1 MLHPLRAVAVA
12 AALAAGMVPA
22 AVWAADDTPDLS
34 QVALTT
40 GDLPGGFR
48 IVPEDELTSIGSL
61 RELGEG
67 LADSLEEA
75 EFQIFQVASSEDG
88 DELIEMVL
96 IAPLDGIEQS
106 SFAAFLAD
114 PDEVLDALP
123 LDIGLDADVTE
134 PVVIDTTGIG
144 DASVAY
150 TVDLEATTSSGTIPN
165 AVGYEW
171 STATWQMVLG
181 VRGSAIFVVQHQ
193 QLDEDPADIDF
204 LDLVRLVDSR
214 ISEALG
220 MAPPGVYRP
229 GGTFS
234 PGIANNIPTMADI
247 STEPKVVL
255 ANLILAAVA
264 VLVLTIAMR
273 MLNTTLVAH
282 EDALE
287 RMMRPARALG
297 GWWRAADDSLAR
309 RGTRL
314 VGVVR
319 VAGVLLFYGV
329 LFSFLEDGWRPW
341 TLSGIFLL
349 LSMTFAFGV
358 VGTTDD
364 MVELRSARRWGKVA
378 QLAVKP
384 AFVLLAIGSVVLTKL
399 ANLVPGLLIGTPE
412 AFSLEE
418 EVDEETELKLAKV
431 GLGATAGVAL
441 LAWAVATPLDGEL
454 DGTSGFV
461 QSLMAG
467 LVTLLVLVFAVAVE
481 NLFAN
486 LLAFPGSEGATLR
499 THHRKAWWLSIL
511 VVTALFFHTLLNPR
525 GELADS
531 LESTNV
537 RVVMV
542 TVVAF
547 LLATLAVK
555 AWFGH
560 TDRGVGVA
568 GPPVAPLPQIA
579 PSSSRWAPPEPV
591 KTWSGPPPLVS
602 KIEPHRRGGKVKW
615 IVALI
620 AVLAL
625 AALIAV
631 VVVQHGR
638 DTDRF
643 DSAHEAYEA
652 GDCELA
658 IEEYDRLLDS
668 SRLVDT
674 AGVKG
679 KAERERAECAELM
692 EADAIA
698 DNDPGAALTMYAEFV
713 EGHPDSPLTETIA
726 ARVALLFDSNAADRM
741 ATEATCDR
749 LDELQLLGLF
759 SPADLQWM
767 QAWCSST
774 YLDAGRDADAY
785 EMAMVVLT
793 GEGAADVQAEASIV
807 AQGTDAA
814 CADVDNFLLYSDV
827 DLTEDSLVPFLQRCM
842 TVMSDPGHA
851 DALALLQVVFLSELP
866 FHADAPAVE
875 TALLANYAA
884 CGYMDRLT
892 TDPMLTNRE
901 GFVPNVMFTCAQTAE
916 YLGDVESA
924 VEWYQWFVDN
934 APFDPRFTTAR
945 DGLARS
951 LIKQAEQAGSGELPP
966 PTDTGGSGSSL
977 TEVTIYNDSPA
988 ELRIVISGP
997 ESRIEVIPAS
1007 PTSDEYSL
1015 VGPLSCRTDV
1025 PTLTITVAAGDY
1037 RVLVED
1043 ISGGVRPFT
1052 GTWNLTSGDRFA
1064 SCFYIVTTFG

>member
-12 AALAAGMVPA
+12 VALAAGMVPA

-34 QVALTT
+34 RVALTT

-67 LADSLEEA
+67 LTDSLEEA
-75 EFQIFQVASSEDG
+75 EFQVFQVAASDDG
-88 DELIEMVL
+88 DELVEMVL

-106 SFAAFLAD
+106 SFATFLAD

-134 PVVIDTTGIG
+134 PEVIDTTGIG

-150 TVDLEATTSSGTIPN
+150 TVDLEATTASGTIPN

-171 STATWQMVLG
+171 SSATWQMVLG

-204 LDLVRLVDSR
+204 LDLVRLVDGR
-214 ISEALG
+214 LSEALG

-247 STEPKVVL
+247 STEPKVAL

-273 MLNTTLVAH
+273 MLNTTLLAH

-297 GWWRAADDSLAR
+297 GLWRTVDDSLTR
-309 RGTRL
+309 RGTRFA
-314 VGVVR
+314 GVVR

-329 LFSFLEDGWRPW
+329 LFSVLEDGWRPW
-341 TLSGIFLL
+341 TMSGLFLL

-384 AFVLLAIGSVVLTKL
+384 ALVLLAIGSVVLTKL

-418 EVDEETELKLAKV
+418 DVDEETELKLAKV
-431 GLGATAGVAL
+431 GLGTTACVAL
-441 LAWAVATPLDGEL
+441 SAWAVATPLDGEL

-461 QSLMAG
+461 QGLIAG

-537 RVVMV
+537 RVVMA
-542 TVVAF
+542 TVATF
-547 LLATLAVK
+547 LLVTLAIK
-555 AWFGH
+555 AWFGR
-560 TDRGVGVA
+560 TDRGVGVES
-568 GPPVAPLPQIA
+568 PVAPLPPVV
-579 PSSSRWAPPEPV
+579 PSSSCWAPPEPV
-591 KTWSGPPPLVS
+591 KTWSGPPPLASTVKS
-602 KIEPHRRGGKVKW
+602 HHRGRRVKW
-615 IVALI
+615 IVSLI

-643 DSAHEAYEA
+643 DSAHAAYAA

-658 IEEYDRLLDS
+658 IVEYDRLLDS

-679 KAERERAECAELM
+679 KAERERAECAQLM
-692 EADAIA
+692 AADDLA
-698 DNDPGAALTMYAEFV
+698 DGDPSTALTMYAEFV
-713 EGHPDSPLTETIA
+713 EGHPDSPLAETIA
-726 ARVALLFDSNAADRM
+726 GRVAGLFDSNAADQM

-767 QAWCSST
+767 QAWCAST

-793 GEGAADVQAEASIV
+793 GDGPADVLAEASIV
-807 AQGTDAA
+807 AQGTHAA
-814 CADVDNFLLYSDV
+814 CADVDNFLLHSDV
-827 DLTEDSLVPFLQRCM
+827 DQAEDSLVPFLQRCM
-842 TVMSDPGHA
+842 TVMSDPDDA

-866 FHADAPAVE
+866 FHTEAPAVE
-875 TALLANYAA
+875 TALLANFAA

-901 GFVPNVMFTCAQTAE
+901 GFVPNVTFTCAQTAE
-916 YLGDVESA
+916 YLGDVGSA

-945 DGLARS
+945 DGLARC

-1007 PTSDEYSL
+1007 PTSNEYSL

-1025 PTLTITVAAGDY
+1025 PTLTIAVAAGEY

-1052 GTWNLTSGDRFA
+1052 GTWSLTSGDRFA

>member
-12 AALAAGMVPA
+12 VALAAGMLPA

-34 QVALTT
+34 RVALTT

-75 EFQIFQVASSEDG
+75 EFQVFQVASSEDG
-88 DELIEMVL
+88 DELIEIVL
-96 IAPLDGIEQS
+96 IAPLNGIEQS
-106 SFAAFLAD
+106 SFAAFLAN

-134 PVVIDTTGIG
+134 PEVIDTTGIG

-150 TVDLEATTSSGTIPN
+150 TVDLEATTASGTIPN

-171 STATWQMVLG
+171 SSATWQMVLG

-193 QLDEDPADIDF
+193 QLDEDPADVDF
-204 LDLVRLVDSR
+204 LDLVRLLDGR

-220 MAPPGVYRP
+220 MAPPGLYRP

-247 STEPKVVL
+247 STEPTVVL

-314 VGVVR
+314 AGVIRVG
-319 VAGVLLFYGV
+319 GVLLFYGI

-341 TLSGIFLL
+341 TMSGIFLL

-384 AFVLLAIGSVVLTKL
+384 ALVLLAIGSVVLTKL

-418 EVDEETELKLAKV
+418 DVDEETELRLAKV
-431 GLGATAGVAL
+431 GLGTTAGVAL

-454 DGTSGFV
+454 DGTSGFL
-461 QSLMAG
+461 QSCIAG

-486 LLAFPGSEGATLR
+486 LLAFPGSEGAALR
-499 THHRKAWWLSIL
+499 RHHRKAWWLSIL
-511 VVTALFFHTLLNPR
+511 FVTALFFHTLLNPR

-537 RVVMV
+537 RVVMA
-542 TVVAF
+542 TVAAF
-547 LLATLAVK
+547 LLVTLAIK
-555 AWFGH
+555 AWFGR
-560 TDRGVGVA
+560 TDGGVVE
-568 GPPVAPLPQIA
+568 PPVAPPPPVA
-579 PSSSRWAPPEPV
+579 PGAARWAPPAPIG
-591 KTWSGPPPLVS
+591 TWSGPPPLAS
-602 KIEPHRRGGKVKW
+602 KVKPRRRGHKVKW
-615 IVALI
+615 IVTLI

-625 AALIAV
+625 AALITV
-631 VVVQHGR
+631 VVVQQRR

-643 DSAHEAYEA
+643 DSAHAAYEA
-652 GDCELA
+652 GNCALA

-668 SRLVDT
+668 SRLVDF
-674 AGVKG
+674 AGVEG
-679 KAERERAECAELM
+679 KAERERAECAELVA
-692 EADAIA
+692 ADDLA
-698 DNDPGAALTMYAEFV
+698 DSDPGSALTMYAGFV
-713 EGHPDSPLTETIA
+713 VGHSDSPLTELVA
-726 ARVALLFDSNAADRM
+726 DRVAGLFDSNAADQM

-749 LDELQLLGLF
+749 LGAFQSLGLI
-759 SPADLQWM
+759 SGTDLGQM
-767 QAWCSST
+767 QVWCTST

-785 EMAMVVLT
+785 EMAMVVLAGDGPEDLMT
-793 GEGAADVQAEASIV
+793 EASLL
-807 AQGTDAA
+807 AQRTDAA
-814 CADVDNFLLYSDV
+814 CADVDNFLLHSDV
-827 DLTEDSLVPFLQRCM
+827 DLSEDSLAPFLQRCM
-842 TVMSDPGHA
+842 TVMSDPDDA

-866 FHADAPAVE
+866 FHAEAPAVE
-875 TALLANYAA
+875 TALLGNYAA

-916 YLGDVESA
+916 YLGDVGSA

-945 DGLARS
+945 DGLARC

-1043 ISGGVRPFT
+1043 ISGGVSPFT
-1052 GTWNLTSGDRFA
+1052 GTWSLTSGDRFS